1 MTSIK
6 TRCGDCRKETNH
18 SILANYDYSGHNED
32 AGIQWWGKYQIVKC
46 RGCGEISFR
55 HIYDSSEDPQETEK
69 RYPDPDARKPMD
81 GYLSFPRKTRWIYQE
96 TLKAL
101 SNDTPTLAAIGL
113 RALIE
118 SVCKHQKTTARSLEK
133 KINQLVDMGLL
144 TKTQADF
151 LHQHRFMGNE
161 AAHEIEA
168 PDSDDLDA
176 ALDIA
181 ETVLK
186 TIYVLPKKADKIRS
200 GRGSIE

>member
-1 MTSIK
+1 MKSIK
-6 TRCGDCRKETNH
+6 TRCGDCRKVTNH
-18 SILANYDYSGHNED
+18 SILADYDYSGSNDD
-32 AGIQWWGKYQIVKC
+32 AGIQWWGNYQIVKC
-46 RGCGEISFR
+46 GGCGDISFR
-55 HIYDSSEDPQETEK
+55 HIYDSSEDMQETEE

-81 GYLSFPRKTRWIYQE
+81 GYISFPKKTRWIYQE

-101 SNDTPTLAAIGL
+101 SNDMPTLAAIGL

-118 SVCKHQKTTARSLEK
+118 SVCKHQNATASNLK
-133 KINQLVDMGLL
+133 KRIDELVVIGLL

-161 AAHEIEA
+161 AAHEMEA
-168 PDSDDLDA
+168 PDSDVLDA

-186 TIYVLPKKADKIRS
+186 TIYVLPKKADKIKA
-200 GRGSIE
+200 GRGSTP